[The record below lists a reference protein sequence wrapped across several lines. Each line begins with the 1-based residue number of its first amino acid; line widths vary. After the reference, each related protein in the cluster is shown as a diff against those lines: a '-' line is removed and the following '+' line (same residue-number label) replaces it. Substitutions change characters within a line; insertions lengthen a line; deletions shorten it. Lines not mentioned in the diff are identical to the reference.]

1 MKFGIRLVM
10 YLALQLLMLNDYV
23 LTFKWCMLD
32 WNQTY
37 DIISIQIYVICCIF
51 MLCKT
56 GLESQKIVL

>member
-1 MKFGIRLVM
+1 M

-37 DIISIQIYVICCIF
+37 DIISIQIYVICCMF